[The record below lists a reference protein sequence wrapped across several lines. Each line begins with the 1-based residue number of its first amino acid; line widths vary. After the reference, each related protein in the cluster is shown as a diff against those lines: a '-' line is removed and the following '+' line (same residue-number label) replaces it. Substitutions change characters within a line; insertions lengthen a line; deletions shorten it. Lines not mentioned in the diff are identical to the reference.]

1 MLSHPPPHIPSSLV
15 YSLSHYKILRKQKK
29 VVLFVMSWE
38 EPVGD
43 DKLPSHCQ
51 GRFPESETL
60 KSFEVAGCKVTGCEE
75 LEKNKE
81 VFLSDTSQQF
91 AYSVPRTT
99 DQQWIR
105 QSPEPGLSSRIT
117 KGKCRLAA
125 RKQWPFQLVSTLF
138 LTLCCL
144 LLSSF

>member
-1 MLSHPPPHIPSSLV
+1 MPWCQLCFLTT
-15 YSLSHYKILRKQKK
+15 KIHKRISGTYL
-29 VVLFVMSWE
+29 W
-38 EPVGD
+38 
-43 DKLPSHCQ
+43 
-51 GRFPESETL
+51 L

-105 QSPEPGLSSRIT
+105 PSPEPWLTSRTT
-117 KGKCRLAA
+117 KGKCSASGLVAW
-125 RKQWPFQLVSTLF
+125 KQWPFQLLSTLF
-138 LTLCCL
+138 LTVSAAFY
-144 LLSSF
+144 LLSRCDQSFSLKLGSMNYEWIPTDPQSL